1 MMRPLKN
8 GMNGNRKRLNLSCRQ
23 ITIWP
28 SSCDGWGTG
37 THPLAVRL
45 NLVYITFVHLKHTM
59 KTNTQYTIKLDSDEM
74 TILRDLVRIGMKSK
88 YYKNFSTEEIDDYE
102 CEDIRDK
109 SVLAVQ
115 QFVNLNPV
123 GQIEAMFDTTLFE
136 GVAVH

>member
-1 MMRPLKN
+1 
-8 GMNGNRKRLNLSCRQ
+8 
-23 ITIWP
+23 
-28 SSCDGWGTG
+28 
-37 THPLAVRL
+37 
-45 NLVYITFVHLKHTM
+45 M

-74 TILRDLVRIGMKSK
+74 QILRDLVRIGMKSK